1 MGSKWRKAKLALGL
15 NMCLYVPHQ
24 KLEDSSPSPSISST
38 KHHPVTANVPSRFS
52 SDPVPL
58 SPVSPSDHDCRPTT
72 PTPSS
77 SGLRLS
83 KSAPKSSK
91 RTCSICLTPMKL
103 GQGHAIF
110 TAECSHSFHFKCIT
124 SNVKHGN
131 QICPVCRAKWKEIPF
146 QSPAS
151 EFPNGRSRINPAELP
166 RDDAWTTAVRRL
178 PSPRLDSTRHISS
191 LFHAS
196 EPETFD
202 DDEVLDQP
210 QQNPQQNVID
220 KHASKNNSIGAIE
233 VKTYPEVSAV
243 PRANSHNNFAIL
255 IHLKAPHTSEGL
267 NSRNQAIVSPTTQN
281 SRAPVD
287 LVTVLD
293 VSGSMAGT
301 KLALLKRAMGFV
313 IQHLGPSDRLSVI
326 AFSSTARRLF
336 PLRQM
341 TESGRQEAL
350 QAVNSLTSNGGT
362 NIAEGLRKGAKLIVD
377 RKWKNPVGSIIL
389 LSDGQDTY
397 TVTSPS
403 GAHSRTNYKS
413 LLPLAIQR
421 NGGIG
426 LRIPVHTFGFGADH
440 DAASMH
446 SISEI
451 SGGTFSFIEAEGVI
465 QDAFAQCIGGLL
477 SVVVQEAC
485 VKLECAHP
493 NVLIN
498 SMKAGSYL
506 TSMTADAKAG
516 SIDVGDL
523 YADEERDFLVT
534 VDVPVDE
541 SCDEMSLLK
550 VKCNYRDPISKELVS
565 LEENNE
571 VKIQRETV
579 VGQLIVSME
588 VDKQRNRLRAAEA
601 MAEARA
607 AAERGDLTGAVSLLE
622 SCCRALS
629 ETISARA
636 GDRLCVALC
645 AELKEMQERMA
656 NRQVYESS
664 GRAYVLSGL
673 SSHSWQRATA
683 RGDST
688 DSTSLVQAY
697 QTPTMTDM
705 VTRSQT
711 MFFGDPPRRKLRQ
724 AQSFPARPRPRAK
737 NGSASDSDNTAAS
750 SGASGTRVLGIMFVL
765 PMLLWCI
772 QKLLPAPV

>member
-24 KLEDSSPSPSISST
+24 KLEDSSPSPSPSPSTST
-38 KHHPVTANVPSRFS
+38 KHHHRDTANVPSRFS

-58 SPVSPSDHDCRPTT
+58 SPVSPSGNHCRPTT

-77 SGLRLS
+77 SGLRVS
-83 KSAPKSSK
+83 KSASKSSK
-91 RTCSICLTPMKL
+91 KTCSICLTPMKL

-110 TAECSHSFHFKCIT
+110 TAECSHSFHFKCIA

-151 EFPNGRSRINPAELP
+151 EFPNGGSRINPAELP
-166 RDDAWTTAVRRL
+166 RDDAWATAARRL

-191 LFHAS
+191 LFHVS
-196 EPETFD
+196 EPGTFD
-202 DDEVLDQP
+202 DDDVLDPHQE
-210 QQNPQQNVID
+210 NPQQSVID
-220 KHASKNNSIGAIE
+220 KDASKNNSIGAIE

-243 PRANSHNNFAIL
+243 PRANNHNNFAIL
-255 IHLKAPHTSEGL
+255 IHLKAPHTSGGI
-267 NSRNQAIVSPTTQN
+267 NRRNQTIISPTTQN

-336 PLRQM
+336 PLRRM
-341 TESGRQEAL
+341 TETGRQEAL

-397 TVTSPS
+397 TITSPS
-403 GAHSRTNYKS
+403 GAHSRTDYKS
-413 LLPLAIQR
+413 LIPLSIQR
-421 NGGIG
+421 NGGTG

-498 SMKAGSYL
+498 SIKAGSYL
-506 TSMTADAKAG
+506 TSVTADAKAG

-534 VDVPVDE
+534 VNVPVDE

-622 SCCRALS
+622 SCRRALS
-629 ETISARA
+629 ETISAQA

-656 NRQVYESS
+656 NRHVYESS

-711 MFFGDPPRRKLRQ
+711 MFFGSPPQRKLRQ
-724 AQSFPARPRPRAK
+724 AQSFPARPRPR
-737 NGSASDSDNTAAS
+737 
-750 SGASGTRVLGIMFVL
+750 
-765 PMLLWCI
+765 
-772 QKLLPAPV
+772 